1 MLANLLAE
9 REQIIPAGTYVMTG
23 GITEAIAAKAG
34 EHFAARFQALGSVS
48 VRFT

>member
-9 REQIIPAGTYVMTG
+9 REQSIPAGTYVMTG
-23 GITEAIAAKAG
+23 GITEAVGAKAG
-34 EHFAARFQALGSVS
+34 DHFAARFQALGSVS